1 MKEVAGMWKRIAGLS
16 LVLWLAA
23 CGEPVPQEHKAYV
36 GYWTSPQMSL
46 LITADGRVAYKRLSG
61 GNSRSIEAPIKS
73 YDADG
78 FSVGIGPFDTHFEV
92 SKPPYQEGG
101 RWKMVVDGV
110 ELVRTRTVDVG
121 KSI

>member
-1 MKEVAGMWKRIAGLS
+1 MTRAILAALS
-16 LVLWLAA
+16 LALWLAA

-36 GYWTSPQMSL
+36 GFWVAPQMSL
-46 LITADGRVAYKRLSG
+46 QISADGRVVYKRISG
-61 GNSRSIEAPIKS
+61 GNSRSIEAPIKG

-78 FSVGIGPFDTHFEV
+78 FTVGIGLFDTHFKV

-101 RWKMVVDGV
+101 QWKMVVDGV
-110 ELVRTRTVDVG
+110 ELVRTRTVEVG